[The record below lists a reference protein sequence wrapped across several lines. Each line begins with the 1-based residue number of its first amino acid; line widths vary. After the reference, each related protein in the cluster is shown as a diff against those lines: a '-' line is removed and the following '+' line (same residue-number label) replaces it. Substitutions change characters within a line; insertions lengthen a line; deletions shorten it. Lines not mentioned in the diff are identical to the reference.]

1 MSRLIPIAAVAA
13 LAALALVGC
22 QSGGRRAGAQAAND
36 AQPLFEG
43 LGDYGRAIRASDP
56 LAQRYFDQGLTLAY
70 AFNHDEAIRS
80 FEAATR
86 VDPQCAMAWWGVA
99 LCNGPHI
106 NNPIMPEERSA
117 AAWRALEKALE
128 FKANESEANRALIEA
143 LAARYSNPPPED
155 RAALDRS
162 YAAEM
167 RKVYERFPD
176 DPDVGTLYAE
186 AMMDLRPWD
195 LWTHDGRPQPGTTEI
210 LAVLERVLEQAP
222 KNPGAPHLYI
232 HAIEASPDP
241 AKATAAADRLRDLV
255 PGAGHLVHMPS
266 HIYVLTGRWEDA
278 SRQNELAIEADRA
291 YQALSP
297 KQDFFRLYM
306 IHNHH
311 MLSFAEMMRGR
322 REASLRAARDVVASI
337 PADYGREQA
346 ALVDPYMA
354 IVTEVQ
360 MRFGRWEEILREP
373 APPAHWPIATAL
385 WRFARGVALANT
397 GELDK
402 AEAERRAFE
411 RAAEAV
417 PQDALMAINK
427 AHDVLAIARLMLAG
441 EMAYNRGDVDTAVAK
456 LREAAAL
463 EDKLL
468 YMEPPEWIQPVRH
481 ALGAILLDAGR
492 VAEAEEV
499 YRRDLAEWP
508 DNGWALYGLS
518 QCLKRRGALA
528 EAREV
533 ENRFERVWARSDT
546 PIHASCLCVKKGAPV
561 GG

>member
-1 MSRLIPIAAVAA
+1 MRLLIPIVACAA
-13 LAALALVGC
+13 LLFVGC
-22 QSGGRRAGAQAAND
+22 QSAGRRAGTQAANET
-36 AQPLFEG
+36 QPLFEG
-43 LGDYGRAIRASDP
+43 LGDYGRIVQTSAP

-80 FEAATR
+80 FEAAAR
-86 VDPQCAMAWWGVA
+86 IDPRCAMAWWGVA

-106 NNPIMPEERSA
+106 NNPAMPESRSA
-117 AAWRALEKALE
+117 AAWRALEQALSLKARE
-128 FKANESEANRALIEA
+128 SGANHALIEA
-143 LAARYSNPPPED
+143 LAARYSNPAPKD
-155 RAALDRS
+155 RAALDRA
-162 YAAEM
+162 YAGAM
-167 RKVYERFPD
+167 RKAYERFPD

-195 LWTHDGRPQPGTTEI
+195 LWTDSGEPQPGTPEI
-210 LAVLERVLEQAP
+210 LQTLERVQARAP
-222 KNPGAPHLYI
+222 KNPGAPHFYI
-232 HAIEASPDP
+232 HTVEASPNP
-241 AKATAAADRLRDLV
+241 AQAMAAADRLRSLV

-266 HIYVLTGRWEDA
+266 HIYVLTGRWADA
-278 SRQNELAIEADRA
+278 SRQNELAIGADTE

-311 MLSFAEMMRGR
+311 MLSFAEMMQGR

-354 IVTEVQ
+354 IVTETL
-360 MRFGRWEEILREP
+360 MRFGRWDEILREP
-373 APPAHWPIATAL
+373 APPAHWPITTAL

-397 GELDK
+397 GALEQ
-402 AEAERRAFE
+402 AEAERQALE
-411 RAAEAV
+411 RAADAI

-427 AHDVLAIARLMLAG
+427 AHAVLDIARLMLVG
-441 EMAYNRGDVDTAVAK
+441 EIAYNRGDVDTAIAK

-468 YMEPPEWIQPVRH
+468 YMEPPEWIQPTRH

-492 VAEAEEV
+492 ASEAEEV
-499 YRRDLAEWP
+499 YRRDLEKWP
-508 DNGWALYGLS
+508 ENGWALYGLAE
-518 QCLKRRGALA
+518 CLKRRRLPKRRRSASDSTRCG
-528 EAREV
+528 
-533 ENRFERVWARSDT
+533 RVRTRPSTRVAC
-546 PIHASCLCVKKGAPV
+546 A
-561 GG
+561 